1 MEYQIVNLVA
11 SAAMNATLDLY
22 NLAVSV
28 PNIEYEPEQ
37 FPGAILKLKEP
48 KVSMLLFKNGKVIC
62 SGASSEK
69 EIELGIIKASRLIH
83 EIQPKVKVL
92 KKVEYT
98 VVNLVAT
105 ANLHQNLDL
114 FHTALNLDNVEYEP
128 EQFPGAILRMEDP
141 KITLLL
147 FKNGKVICAG
157 AKKEE
162 DLKKGLEKA
171 AKLISKVN
179 KGVKAPAFSD
189 EIRYEAPKQT
199 FNKSVSKIKTIQ
211 KKPVVKTKTIKP
223 AKTQVVKKKKILKKI
238 SSKKTFKKSFIKKK
252 AKPKAKKTVKKKK
265 KR

>member
-11 SAAMNATLDLY
+11 SATMHATLDLY

-62 SGASSEK
+62 SGASNEK

-105 ANLHQNLDL
+105 ANLHQQLDL
-114 FHTALNLDNVEYEP
+114 FNTALNLENVEYEP
-128 EQFPGAILRMEDP
+128 EQFPGAILRLEDP

-162 DLKKGLEKA
+162 DLKRGLEKA
-171 AKLISKVN
+171 AKLVGKVN
-179 KGVKAPAFSD
+179 KGVKQPAFSD
-189 EIRYEAPKQT
+189 ALGLGMEQPAPR
-199 FNKSVSKIKTIQ
+199 KIIIKKPVKTKKVLVKAKPEKKKIIQ
-211 KKPVVKTKTIKP
+211 KKKI
-223 AKTQVVKKKKILKKI
+223 VVKKATKKPVKKV
-238 SSKKTFKKSFIKKK
+238 K
-252 AKPKAKKTVKKKK
+252 AKAKKTVKAKPKKK
-265 KR
+265 KKK

>member
-1 MEYQIVNLVA
+1 MDYQIVNLVA
-11 SAAMNATLDLY
+11 SATLNATLDLY

-28 PNIEYEPEQ
+28 TNIEYEPEQ

-69 EIELGIIKASRLIH
+69 EIELGIIKASRLVH

-128 EQFPGAILRMEDP
+128 EQFPGAILRLDEP

-162 DLKKGLEKA
+162 FLKKGLEKA

-179 KGVKAPAFSD
+179 KGVKAPVFADS
-189 EIRYEAPKQT
+189 IGLTA
-199 FNKSVSKIKTIQ
+199 S
-211 KKPVVKTKTIKP
+211 KPV
-223 AKTQVVKKKKILKKI
+223 
-238 SSKKTFKKSFIKKK
+238 KKTK
-252 AKPKAKKTVKKKK
+252 AKPKAKKKAVKKPAKKVKAKKKAVKKTKKAKAKPKKKVKKAKKKK
-265 KR
+265 KKKK